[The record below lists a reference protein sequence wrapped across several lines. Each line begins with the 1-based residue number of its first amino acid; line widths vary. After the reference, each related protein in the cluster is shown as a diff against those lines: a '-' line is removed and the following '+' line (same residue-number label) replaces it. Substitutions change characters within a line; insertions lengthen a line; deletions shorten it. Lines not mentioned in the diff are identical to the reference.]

1 MKPINRNVKVLFK
14 SLIANTILVII
25 KITGGII
32 GNSQAL
38 VADGIHSLSDLGTDI
53 FAMIWSKLATKKADK
68 DHPFGHGNIEFLV
81 CLFISIVIITLG
93 VGLIINSTDANS
105 VLPENIII
113 YVTSVAIVIKYV
125 LVRYLL
131 KKGYQYEDNILI
143 ASGKESAAD
152 LIGAFV
158 VILSFLIS
166 KFTHNVG
173 VFKYS
178 DAFGAITIGLI
189 IIYTGLKIFWHNIIA
204 ILGEKEE
211 DEVIINAI
219 KTRILTVKGVDEIN
233 KLILL
238 KFGPYY
244 KCDLVIVVDAKLTVL
259 KLNKITNAIRKQLVN
274 KKTRIK
280 YLTVSAK
287 PEMRK

>member
-1 MKPINRNVKVLFK
+1 MNRNVKVLFR

-25 KITGGII
+25 KIIGGIV
-32 GNSQAL
+32 GKSQAL

-53 FAMIWSKLATKKADK
+53 FAMVGSKLSTKKADK

-81 CLFISIVIITLG
+81 CLFIAIVIIMLG
-93 VGLIINSTDANS
+93 AGLVINSIKPNTSKPD
-105 VLPENIII
+105 NIVI
-113 YVTSVAIVIKYV
+113 YVTIIAIIIKYL

-158 VILSFLIS
+158 VILSVVIG
-166 KFTHNVG
+166 KITNNVG
-173 VFKYS
+173 IFKYS
-178 DAFGAITIGLI
+178 DAFGAISIGLI
-189 IIYTGLKIFWHNIIA
+189 IVYTGLKIFWHNIIA

-211 DEVIINAI
+211 DEVIV
-219 KTRILTVKGVDEIN
+219 KLVKDKILMVKGVDEI
-233 KLILL
+233 KKIILL

-244 KCDLVIVVDAKLTVL
+244 KCDLVIAVNPKLTVL
-259 KLNKITNAIRKQLVN
+259 KLNKITNEVRKKIIN
-274 KKTRIK
+274 KETRIK
-280 YLTVSAK
+280 YLVVSAK